1 MGDRRFILA
10 GFAVLGLIVIPV
22 TLLFTVSPIMAFLKK
37 DDTRD
42 SYVVYGIVDSDIV
55 VSGIVVSGIVVS
67 GMSDEPADQAVN
79 RSTYSRGN

>member
-1 MGDRRFILA
+1 MGDRRFTLV

-37 DDTRD
+37 DDLRD
-42 SYVVYGIVDSDIV
+42 SYVVRGI
-55 VSGIVVSGIVVS
+55 
-67 GMSDEPADQAVN
+67 SDEPADQAVN

>member
-1 MGDRRFILA
+1 
-10 GFAVLGLIVIPV
+10 
-22 TLLFTVSPIMAFLKK
+22 MAFLKK

-55 VSGIVVSGIVVS
+55 DSDIVVS